1 MASLLRNDKFSYVP
15 DYENEQS
22 DISSKINKTTVAKQG
37 KTLKYHGTEYAYTN
51 VNSTLLKLYDLK
63 SFEAALVDPKIVPI
77 QVGTMELRPDGRHI
91 VKMV

>member
-1 MASLLRNDKFSYVP
+1 MTIEAYQLSIY
-15 DYENEQS
+15 

-37 KTLKYHGTEYAYTN
+37 KTVKYHGTEYAYTN
-51 VNSTLLKLYDLK
+51 VNANLLKLYELK

-91 VKMV
+91 VKMI